1 MKSVFTGAILVI
13 LIVLGWEAIFTVEQT
28 QQAIVLQFGELQ
40 RVHNTP
46 GLKIKIPFVQEVI
59 FYDRRVLD
67 LDSTTPVRITT
78 SDQKRLLV
86 DSYTRY
92 RIEDPIVFYRSVKP
106 ADEIGAR
113 SRLEVLVSSA
123 IRNVLGRGP
132 LRDLLSEE
140 RSRIMHQIQEEVKT
154 LAKSLG
160 IDVIDVRI
168 IRAEL
173 PSENRKGVFARMN
186 SELYRIAKAN
196 RADGAKVSQTIK
208 AEADLQCSIIQ
219 ANAQKTA
226 EITRGEGD
234 KKAAAISA
242 EALGKDPEFYAFYR
256 TMQIYRD
263 VFQGNTTFV
272 LTTDSDLLKFIE
284 HNNIQTNKK

>member
-1 MKSVFTGAILVI
+1 MKPISLGLILVI
-13 LIVLGWEAIFTVEQT
+13 FLVFGWDAIFTVEQT

-46 GLKIKIPFVQEVI
+46 GLKIKIPFIQEVI

-86 DSYTRY
+86 DAYTRY

-106 ADEIGAR
+106 ASEVGAR

-123 IRNVLGRGP
+123 IRNVLGRLP
-132 LRDLLSEE
+132 LRSLLSEE
-140 RSRIMHQIQEEVKT
+140 RSQIMHKIQDEVKS
-154 LAKSLG
+154 LAKALG
-160 IDVIDVRI
+160 IDVVDVRI
-168 IRAEL
+168 IKAEL

-196 RADGAKVSQTIK
+196 RANGSKVSQTIK
-208 AEADLQCSIIQ
+208 AEADLQCSVIR
-219 ANAQKTA
+219 AEAQKTA

-234 KKAAAISA
+234 KKAAEVSA
-242 EALGKDPEFYAFYR
+242 TTLGKDPEFYEFYR
-256 TMQIYRD
+256 KMQIYKETLR
-263 VFQGNTTFV
+263 GNTLFV
-272 LTTDSDLLKFIE
+272 LTTESDILKSIE
-284 HNNIQTNKK
+284 HGSTHTNKK